1 MVATKSDRTKSRDKE
16 PLDVELTLSFR
27 FGDEADDKITMI
39 DNRRIPMVGS
49 VFEKRDLLIRN
60 FVKLM
65 VKAGVSQL
73 SSSVGAEMPTVAAA
87 TAAFSLLTLFLG
99 MAFWSLIRRPKGQL
113 AIQSVAFVVS
123 ALACMYLYN
132 LFTV

>member
-65 VKAGVSQL
+65 VKAGVSQPK
-73 SSSVGAEMPTVAAA
+73 VVRE
-87 TAAFSLLTLFLG
+87 LLPAVRLL
-99 MAFWSLIRRPKGQL
+99 RRK
-113 AIQSVAFVVS
+113 QS
-123 ALACMYLYN
+123 
-132 LFTV
+132 